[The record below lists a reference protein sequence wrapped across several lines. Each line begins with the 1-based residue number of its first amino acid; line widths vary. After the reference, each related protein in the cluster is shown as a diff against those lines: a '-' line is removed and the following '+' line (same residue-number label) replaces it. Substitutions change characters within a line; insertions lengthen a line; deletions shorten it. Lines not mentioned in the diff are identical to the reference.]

1 MELIKD
7 IFNNEWV
14 INIGTGLLVYIITTI
29 ISKIILNKATNKEKQ
44 VDNANKEIIRI
55 LKLYVVEKNMLNG
68 DTKLD
73 KLLAEANRQIGEL
86 NAYSLLIPNV
96 DLYIKMHVKIE
107 ANKSSRIEGTRTTV
121 EEDLLDVSDINP
133 EKRDDWEEVQNYV
146 KSTNYGVE
154 RIREG
159 FPVCTRLIR
168 EIHKILM
175 NGVRGEHKT
184 PGEFRTSQNWIG
196 GSMPS
201 TAVYVPPPH
210 TEVAE
215 CLTDFEKFINN
226 EEIDTPDLIK
236 IAILHYQFESIHPF
250 LDGNGRIGRLLVPL
264 YIQSKGML
272 VKSCLYISDYIERNK
287 DTYYDMLTRVRTHND
302 MISWIKFFLQAV
314 IETSKTA
321 KEKFRKVVELTMEM
335 DKVIMD
341 LPVKPENA
349 KKVIDV
355 LYNEPVI
362 NRKKLMEITNMK
374 ASTLKDTV
382 NALLERNIILEITG
396 YSRNQVFAFQNYID
410 LFLT

>member
-1 MELIKD
+1 MKLEEYKSGKYVKMNDYKAFIP
-7 IFNNEWV
+7 
-14 INIGTGLLVYIITTI
+14 
-29 ISKIILNKATNKEKQ
+29 SKINYNWGW
-44 VDNANKEIIRI
+44 D
-55 LKLYVVEKNMLNG
+55 

-107 ANKSSRIEGTRTTV
+107 ANKSSRIEGIRTTV
-121 EEDLLDVSDINP
+121 EEDLLDVTDINP

-146 KSTNYGVE
+146 KATNYGVE

-175 NGVRGEHKT
+175 QGVRGEHKT
-184 PGEFRTSQNWIG
+184 PGEFRVSQNWIG
-196 GSMPS
+196 GRMPS

-215 CLTDFEKFINN
+215 CLSDFEKFINN

-236 IAILHYQFESIHPF
+236 SAILHYQFESIHPF
-250 LDGNGRIGRLLVPL
+250 LDGNGRIGRLLIPL

-272 VKSCLYISDYIERNK
+272 EKSCLYISDYIERNK
-287 DTYYDMLTRVRTHND
+287 DAYYDMLTRVRTHND
-302 MISWIKFFLQAV
+302 MIGWIKFFLEAV

-321 KEKFRKVVELTMEM
+321 KEKFRNVVELTMEM

-341 LPVKPENA
+341 LSVKPENA
-349 KKVIDV
+349 RKVLDV
-355 LYNEPVI
+355 LYDEPI
-362 NRKKLMEITNMK
+362 ISRKKILEKIDIKPT
-374 ASTLKDTV
+374 TLNVTV
-382 NALLERNIILEITG
+382 NSLQERGIIQETTG
-396 YSRNQVFAFQNYID
+396 YSRNQVFAFQKYID
-410 LFLT
+410 LFLK

>member
-1 MELIKD
+1 MKLEEYKSGEYVKMNDYKAFIP
-7 IFNNEWV
+7 
-14 INIGTGLLVYIITTI
+14 
-29 ISKIILNKATNKEKQ
+29 SKINYNWGW
-44 VDNANKEIIRI
+44 D
-55 LKLYVVEKNMLNG
+55 

-73 KLLAEANRQIGEL
+73 KLLSEANRQIGEL

-121 EEDLLDVSDINP
+121 EEDLLDVTDINP

-146 KSTNYGVE
+146 KATNYGVE
-154 RIREG
+154 RIKDG

-168 EIHKILM
+168 EIHGILM
-175 NGVRGEHKT
+175 QGVRGEHKT

-210 TEVAE
+210 TEIAK
-215 CLTDFEKFINN
+215 CLSDFEKFINN

-250 LDGNGRIGRLLVPL
+250 LDGNGRIGRLLIPL

-272 VKSCLYISDYIERNK
+272 EKSCLYISDYIERNK
-287 DTYYDMLTRVRTHND
+287 NTYYDMLTRVRTHND
-302 MISWIKFFLQAV
+302 MIGWIKFFLEAV

-335 DKVIMD
+335 DKVIVN
-341 LPVKPENA
+341 LPVKSDNV

-362 NRKKLMEITNMK
+362 NRKKLCDLTEIK
-374 ASTLKDTV
+374 EGTV
-382 NALLERNIILEITG
+382 KNIINCLLEKNIIVETTG
-396 YSRNQVFAFQNYID
+396 YSRNQIFTFQKYTD
-410 LFLT
+410 LFLK

>member
-1 MELIKD
+1 MKLEEYKSD
-7 IFNNEWV
+7 EYV
-14 INIGTGLLVYIITTI
+14 KINDYKAFIP
-29 ISKIILNKATNKEKQ
+29 SKINYNWGW
-44 VDNANKEIIRI
+44 DN
-55 LKLYVVEKNMLNG
+55 
-68 DTKLD
+68 TKLD

-121 EEDLLDVSDINP
+121 EEDLLDVTDINP

-146 KSTNYGVE
+146 KATNYGIE
-154 RIREG
+154 RIRDG

-168 EIHKILM
+168 EIHEILM
-175 NGVRGEHKT
+175 QGVRGEYKT
-184 PGEFRTSQNWIG
+184 PGEFRVSQNWIG

-210 TEVAE
+210 TEVTE
-215 CLTDFEKFINN
+215 CLSDFEKFINN

-250 LDGNGRIGRLLVPL
+250 LDGNGRIGRLLIPL

-272 VKSCLYISDYIERNK
+272 EKSCLYISDYIERNK
-287 DTYYDMLTRVRTHND
+287 DTYYDMLTRVRTNND
-302 MISWIKFFLQAV
+302 MIGWIKFFLEAV

-321 KEKFRKVVELTMEM
+321 KEKFRNVVELTMEM

-341 LPVKPENA
+341 LSVKPENA
-349 KKVIDV
+349 RKVLDV
-355 LYNEPVI
+355 LYDEPI
-362 NRKKLMEITNMK
+362 ISRKKILEKIDIKPT
-374 ASTLKDTV
+374 TLNVTV
-382 NALLERNIILEITG
+382 NSLQERGIIQETTG
-396 YSRNQVFAFQNYID
+396 YSRNQVFALQKYID
-410 LFLT
+410 LFL

>member
-1 MELIKD
+1 MKIKLEKYKSGEYVKMD
-7 IFNNEWV
+7 DYKAFIP
-14 INIGTGLLVYIITTI
+14 
-29 ISKIILNKATNKEKQ
+29 SKINYNWGW
-44 VDNANKEIIRI
+44 D
-55 LKLYVVEKNMLNG
+55 

-73 KLLAEANRQIGEL
+73 KLLSEANRQIGEL

-121 EEDLLDVSDINP
+121 EEDLLDVTDINP

-146 KSTNYGVE
+146 KATNYGVE
-154 RIREG
+154 RIRDG

-210 TEVAE
+210 TEIAE
-215 CLTDFEKFINN
+215 CLSDFEKFINN

-250 LDGNGRIGRLLVPL
+250 LDGNGRIGRLLIPL

-272 VKSCLYISDYIERNK
+272 EKSCLYISDYIERNK

-302 MISWIKFFLQAV
+302 MIGWIKFFLEAV

-321 KEKFRKVVELTMEM
+321 KEKFRKVVELTMKM

-341 LPVKPENA
+341 LPIKAENA
-349 KKVIDV
+349 KKVVDV
-355 LYNEPVI
+355 LYNEPII
-362 NRKKLMEITNMK
+362 NRKKLMEITDIK
-374 ASTLKDTV
+374 SSTLKDTV
-382 NALLERNIILEITG
+382 NVLLENNIIVETTG

-410 LFLT
+410 LFLK

>member
-1 MELIKD
+1 MKLEEYKSGKYVKMNDYKAFIP
-7 IFNNEWV
+7 
-14 INIGTGLLVYIITTI
+14 
-29 ISKIILNKATNKEKQ
+29 SKINYNWGW
-44 VDNANKEIIRI
+44 D
-55 LKLYVVEKNMLNG
+55 

-121 EEDLLDVSDINP
+121 EEDLLDVTDINP

-146 KSTNYGVE
+146 KATNYGVE
-154 RIREG
+154 RIKSG

-168 EIHKILM
+168 ELHKILM
-175 NGVRGEHKT
+175 QGVRGEHKT

-196 GSMPS
+196 GIMPS
-201 TAVYVPPPH
+201 TAIYVPPPY
-210 TEVAE
+210 TEIAE

-250 LDGNGRIGRLLVPL
+250 LDGNGRIGRLLIPL
-264 YIQSKGML
+264 YIQSKEIL
-272 VKSCLYISDYIERNK
+272 DKSCLYISDYIERNK

-302 MISWIKFFLQAV
+302 MIAWIKFFLEVV

-321 KEKFRKVVELTMEM
+321 KEKFRNVVELTMEM
-335 DKVIMD
+335 DKTIIK
-341 LPVKPENA
+341 LPIKAENA

-355 LYNEPVI
+355 LYNEPII
-362 NRKKLMEITNMK
+362 NRKKLMEITNIK
-374 ASTLKDTV
+374 PSTLKDTV
-382 NALLERNIILEITG
+382 NVLLEKNIIVETTG
-396 YSRNQVFAFQNYID
+396 YSRNQIFAFQKYID
-410 LFLT
+410 LFLK

>member
-1 MELIKD
+1 MKLEEYKSGNYIKMND
-7 IFNNEWV
+7 YKAFIP
-14 INIGTGLLVYIITTI
+14 
-29 ISKIILNKATNKEKQ
+29 SKINYNWGW
-44 VDNANKEIIRI
+44 D
-55 LKLYVVEKNMLNG
+55 

-121 EEDLLDVSDINP
+121 EEDLLDVTDINP

-146 KSTNYGVE
+146 KATNYGVE
-154 RIREG
+154 RIKNG
-159 FPVCTRLIR
+159 FPVSTRLIR
-168 EIHKILM
+168 ELHKILM
-175 NGVRGEHKT
+175 QGVRGEHKT

-201 TAVYVPPPH
+201 NAVYVPPPH
-210 TEVAE
+210 TEIAE

-250 LDGNGRIGRLLVPL
+250 LDGNGRIGRLLIPL

-272 VKSCLYISDYIERNK
+272 DKSCLYISDYIERNK

-302 MISWIKFFLQAV
+302 MIAWIKFFLEAV

-321 KEKFRKVVELTMEM
+321 KEKFRNVVELTMEM
-335 DKVIMD
+335 DKVIVN
-341 LPVKPENA
+341 LPVKSDNV

-362 NRKKLMEITNMK
+362 NRKKLCDITKIKEGTIKNII
-374 ASTLKDTV
+374 
-382 NALLERNIILEITG
+382 NCLLENNIIVETTG
-396 YSRNQVFAFQNYID
+396 YSRNQIFTFQKYTD
-410 LFLT
+410 LFLK

>member
-1 MELIKD
+1 MS
-7 IFNNEWV
+7 
-14 INIGTGLLVYIITTI
+14 INKLESYKSGEYVKMNDYKAFIP
-29 ISKIILNKATNKEKQ
+29 SKINYNWGW
-44 VDNANKEIIRI
+44 D
-55 LKLYVVEKNMLNG
+55 

-121 EEDLLDVSDINP
+121 EEDLLDVTDINP

-146 KSTNYGVE
+146 KATNYGVE
-154 RIREG
+154 RIKNG

-168 EIHKILM
+168 ELHKILM
-175 NGVRGEHKT
+175 QGVRGEHKT

-201 TAVYVPPPH
+201 NAVYVPPPH
-210 TEVAE
+210 TEIAE

-250 LDGNGRIGRLLVPL
+250 LDGNGRIGRLLIPL

-272 VKSCLYISDYIERNK
+272 DKSCLYISDYIERNK

-302 MISWIKFFLQAV
+302 MIAWIKFFLEAV

-321 KEKFRKVVELTMEM
+321 KEKFRNVVELTMEM
-335 DKVIMD
+335 DKVIVN
-341 LPVKPENA
+341 LPVKSDNV

-362 NRKKLMEITNMK
+362 NRKKLYDITKIKEGTIKNII
-374 ASTLKDTV
+374 
-382 NALLERNIILEITG
+382 NCLLENNIIVETTG
-396 YSRNQVFAFQNYID
+396 YSRNQIFTFQKYTD
-410 LFLT
+410 LFLK

>member
-1 MELIKD
+1 MKLEEYKSGNYIKMND
-7 IFNNEWV
+7 YKAFIP
-14 INIGTGLLVYIITTI
+14 
-29 ISKIILNKATNKEKQ
+29 SKINYNWGW
-44 VDNANKEIIRI
+44 D
-55 LKLYVVEKNMLNG
+55 

-121 EEDLLDVSDINP
+121 EEDLLDVADINP

-146 KSTNYGVE
+146 KATNYGVE
-154 RIREG
+154 RIKNG

-168 EIHKILM
+168 ELHKILM
-175 NGVRGEHKT
+175 QGVRGEHKT

-201 TAVYVPPPH
+201 NAVYVPPPH
-210 TEVAE
+210 TEIAE

-250 LDGNGRIGRLLVPL
+250 LDGNGRIGRLLIPL

-272 VKSCLYISDYIERNK
+272 DKSCLYISDYIERNK

-302 MISWIKFFLQAV
+302 MIAWIKFFLEAV

-321 KEKFRKVVELTMEM
+321 KEKFRNVVELTMEM
-335 DKVIMD
+335 DKVIVN
-341 LPVKPENA
+341 LPVKSDNV

-362 NRKKLMEITNMK
+362 NRKKLYDITKIKEGTIKNII
-374 ASTLKDTV
+374 
-382 NALLERNIILEITG
+382 NCLLENNIIVETTG
-396 YSRNQVFAFQNYID
+396 YSRNQIFTFQKYTD
-410 LFLT
+410 LFLK

>member
-1 MELIKD
+1 MKLEEYQSGKYIKMND
-7 IFNNEWV
+7 YKAFIP
-14 INIGTGLLVYIITTI
+14 
-29 ISKIILNKATNKEKQ
+29 SKINYNWGW
-44 VDNANKEIIRI
+44 D
-55 LKLYVVEKNMLNG
+55 

-121 EEDLLDVSDINP
+121 EEDLLDVTDINP

-146 KSTNYGVE
+146 KTTNYGVD
-154 RIREG
+154 RIKEG

-168 EIHKILM
+168 KIHEILM
-175 NGVRGEHKT
+175 QGVRGEHKT

-201 TAVYVPPPH
+201 NAVYVPPPH
-210 TEVAE
+210 TEIAE

-250 LDGNGRIGRLLVPL
+250 LDGNGRIGRLLIPL

-272 VKSCLYISDYIERNK
+272 DKSCLYISDYIERNK

-302 MISWIKFFLQAV
+302 MIGWIKFFLEAV

-321 KEKFRKVVELTMEM
+321 KEKFRNVVELTMEM

-341 LPVKPENA
+341 LSVKPENA
-349 KKVIDV
+349 RKVLDV
-355 LYNEPVI
+355 LYDDSI
-362 NRKKLMEITNMK
+362 ISRKKILEKIDIKPT
-374 ASTLKDTV
+374 TLNVTV
-382 NALLERNIILEITG
+382 NSLQDRGIIQETTG
-396 YSRNQVFAFQNYID
+396 YSRNQVFAFQKYID
-410 LFLT
+410 LFLK

>member
-1 MELIKD
+1 MKLEEYKSGEYIKMND
-7 IFNNEWV
+7 YKAFIP
-14 INIGTGLLVYIITTI
+14 
-29 ISKIILNKATNKEKQ
+29 SKINYNWGW
-44 VDNANKEIIRI
+44 D
-55 LKLYVVEKNMLNG
+55 

-121 EEDLLDVSDINP
+121 EEDLLDVTDINP

-146 KSTNYGVE
+146 KATNYGVE
-154 RIREG
+154 RIKEG

-175 NGVRGEHKT
+175 QGVRGEYKT

-210 TEVAE
+210 TEIAQ
-215 CLTDFEKFINN
+215 CLSDFEKFINN

-250 LDGNGRIGRLLVPL
+250 LDGNGRIGRLLIPL

-272 VKSCLYISDYIERNK
+272 DKSCLYISDYIERNK
-287 DTYYDMLTRVRTHND
+287 DIYYDMLTRVRTHND
-302 MISWIKFFLQAV
+302 IISWIKFFLEAV

-321 KEKFRKVVELTMEM
+321 KEKFRKVVELTMDM
-335 DKVIMD
+335 DKAIID
-341 LPVKPENA
+341 LPVKAENA
-349 KKVIDV
+349 KKVIEV
-355 LYNEPVI
+355 LYNEPII
-362 NRKKLMEITNMK
+362 NRKKLMEITDIK
-374 ASTLKDTV
+374 PSTLKDTV
-382 NALLERNIILEITG
+382 NVLLENNIIVETTG

-410 LFLT
+410 LFLK

>member
-1 MELIKD
+1 MKLEEYKSGEYVKMNDYKAFIP
-7 IFNNEWV
+7 
-14 INIGTGLLVYIITTI
+14 
-29 ISKIILNKATNKEKQ
+29 SKINYNWGW
-44 VDNANKEIIRI
+44 D
-55 LKLYVVEKNMLNG
+55 

-121 EEDLLDVSDINP
+121 EEDLLDVTDINP
-133 EKRDDWEEVQNYV
+133 EKREDWEEVQNYV
-146 KSTNYGVE
+146 KATNYGVQ
-154 RIREG
+154 RIKDG

-168 EIHKILM
+168 ELHKILM
-175 NGVRGEHKT
+175 QGVRGEHKT

-201 TAVYVPPPH
+201 NAVYVPPPH
-210 TEVAE
+210 TEIAE

-250 LDGNGRIGRLLVPL
+250 LDGNGRIGRLLIPL

-272 VKSCLYISDYIERNK
+272 DKSCLYISDYIERNK

-302 MISWIKFFLQAV
+302 MIAWIKFFLEAV

-321 KEKFRKVVELTMEM
+321 KEKFRSVVELTMEM
-335 DKVIMD
+335 DKIIID
-341 LPVKPENA
+341 LPIKAENA

-355 LYNEPVI
+355 LYNEPII
-362 NRKKLMEITNMK
+362 NRKKLMEITNIRP
-374 ASTLKDTV
+374 STLKDTV
-382 NALLERNIILEITG
+382 NVLLENNIIVETTG
-396 YSRNQVFAFQNYID
+396 YSRNQVFAFQKYID
-410 LFLT
+410 LFLK

>member
-1 MELIKD
+1 MKLEEYKSGEYVKMNDYKAFIP
-7 IFNNEWV
+7 
-14 INIGTGLLVYIITTI
+14 
-29 ISKIILNKATNKEKQ
+29 SKINYNWGW
-44 VDNANKEIIRI
+44 D
-55 LKLYVVEKNMLNG
+55 

-107 ANKSSRIEGTRTTV
+107 ANKSSKIEGTRTTV
-121 EEDLLDVSDINP
+121 EEDLLDVTDINP

-146 KSTNYGVE
+146 KATNYGVE
-154 RIREG
+154 RIKDG

-168 EIHKILM
+168 ELHKILM
-175 NGVRGEHKT
+175 QGVRGEHKT

-250 LDGNGRIGRLLVPL
+250 LDGNGRIGRLLIPL

-272 VKSCLYISDYIERNK
+272 DKSCLYISDYIERNK

-302 MISWIKFFLQAV
+302 MIAWIKFFLKAV
-314 IETSKTA
+314 IETSKIA
-321 KEKFRKVVELTMEM
+321 KEKFRSIVELTMEM
-335 DKVIMD
+335 DKVILD
-341 LPVKPENA
+341 LPIKAENA

-355 LYNEPVI
+355 LYNEPII
-362 NRKKLMEITNMK
+362 NRKKLMEITNIRP
-374 ASTLKDTV
+374 STLKDTV
-382 NALLERNIILEITG
+382 NVLLENNVIVETTG
-396 YSRNQVFAFQNYID
+396 YSRNQVFAFQKYID
-410 LFLT
+410 LFLK